1 MMTSE
6 TTLELIRDG
15 KVLFSSN
22 GKWLHPLFDLERFL
36 KERGIDPRDA
46 EIHDKIVGR
55 ASAFLIVRM
64 GIRKIRA
71 GILSRLG
78 KDVLER
84 ANAAFTWGTLVDEIQ
99 CRTENLLRDVT
110 DPEEAYRSVAELE
123 REARKRQSAEER
135 RSSAAS

>member
-1 MMTSE
+1 MASE

-36 KERGIDPRDA
+36 NESGIDPQGA

-55 ASAFLIVRM
+55 ASAFLIIRL
-64 GIRKIRA
+64 GIRKVRA
-71 GILSRLG
+71 GLLSELG

-84 ANAAFTWGTLVDEIQ
+84 ANATFTWGTLVDQIQ
-99 CRTENLLRDVT
+99 CRTENLLRGVT
-110 DPEEAYRSVAELE
+110 DPEEAYRIVADLE
-123 REARKRQSAEER
+123 RQARER
-135 RSSAAS
+135 RASAAS